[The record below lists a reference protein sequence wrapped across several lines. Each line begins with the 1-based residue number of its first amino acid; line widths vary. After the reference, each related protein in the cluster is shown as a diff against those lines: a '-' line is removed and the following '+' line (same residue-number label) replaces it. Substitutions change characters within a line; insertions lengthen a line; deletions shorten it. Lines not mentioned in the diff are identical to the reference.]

1 MFVFLKPFT
10 DVLQEGFDFFFL
22 RLNQAFA
29 FELADIEPQEIE
41 SFFYMR
47 DVGFLLTQFSSS
59 FFKPF
64 LKSGNYCL
72 NVLS

>member
-10 DVLQEGFDFFFL
+10 DVLQKDFDFFFL

-47 DVGFLLTQFSSS
+47 DVGFLLTQF
-59 FFKPF
+59 
-64 LKSGNYCL
+64 
-72 NVLS
+72 